1 MRQTNRHLP
10 VLDVMQHI
18 KADYHRSKHIKT
30 HQRDVKCTITGCRSG
45 GFYRNQDLER
55 HVSSRHKDATT
66 ERKLYFCGFQDAPR
80 LDFQERITVKDI
92 CDFVITLLSNHLKDS
107 AGLVISVPTAI
118 KILNG
123 MSSAVTEVPQPIVN
137 SFFVH
142 LQDLN
147 LPRLGSQGSITV
159 KDICD
164 SVMTLRN
171 NRQDDFARYEQ
182 LLRLVNDMHAI
193 KSVPYS
199 TYTDEEKFWSFADE
213 LGT

>member
-1 MRQTNRHLP
+1 MSNARSLVADPAASTE
-10 VLDVMQHI
+10 I
-18 KADYHRSKHIKT
+18 KILNGTSLAVTRMP
-30 HQRDVKCTITGCRSG
+30 QRNANCISVD
-45 GFYRNQDLER
+45 
-55 HVSSRHKDATT
+55 
-66 ERKLYFCGFQDAPR
+66 FQDAPR
-80 LDFQERITVKDI
+80 LDFQERIIVKDI

-123 MSSAVTEVPQPIVN
+123 MSSAVTEVPRPIVN

-147 LPRLGSQGSITV
+147 LPRLGSQGKTTV

-193 KSVPYS
+193 KSVRYS